1 LLAYQYVF
9 EMGLCMG
16 DWFAGLRVRNKLL
29 TIIVAS
35 AVGMVLLQFISLG
48 ILKENLL
55 LDREVKTRHIAEAA
69 YGILEFYNTKQIKGE
84 LSQAEAQALAKESI
98 RAMRYEG
105 DQYLWINDMQPAMI
119 MHPTNPGLEGKS
131 LEATKDANGIAI
143 FKDMVAVVKANGKGF
158 VAYQWNKPNSNV
170 AADKISYVIGFK
182 AWDWILGTGIYIDD
196 IEEIFWSNVSKSA
209 LYLLGIMLVV
219 GLIASVIT
227 QSLVSQISKL
237 KLVMTKT
244 AEAKDLTSRV
254 KNVANNE
261 IGEIGSA
268 FNNMLDSFQSSML
281 EIRDDVRLLS
291 GASQALAS
299 VATQTNDGVQRQHL
313 QIDQVATAMEEM
325 SSTVH
330 EVSENITETATATE
344 VAYDEASRG
353 AGIAKATKEAIDRLS
368 LQVNQSAEAV
378 NGLEKDSKD
387 IGSILDVIRGI
398 AEQTNL
404 LALNAAIEAAR
415 AGEQGRGFAVVA
427 DEVRGLAKRTQD
439 SIEEIESMIARLQ
452 DRARKTAKEMQ
463 DGKNMSIASAEQ
475 IASLSISL
483 EKIDSTVAII
493 KQMSMQIATSAE
505 EQAAVANEI
514 SSSITR
520 ISGIAESTSGGANQ
534 TNISSGELAKLAEK
548 LTAVVTRFVV

>member
-1 LLAYQYVF
+1 
-9 EMGLCMG
+9 
-16 DWFAGLRVRNKLL
+16 
-29 TIIVAS
+29 
-35 AVGMVLLQFISLG
+35 
-48 ILKENLL
+48 
-55 LDREVKTRHIAEAA
+55 
-69 YGILEFYNTKQIKGE
+69 
-84 LSQAEAQALAKESI
+84 
-98 RAMRYEG
+98 
-105 DQYLWINDMQPAMI
+105 
-119 MHPTNPGLEGKS
+119 
-131 LEATKDANGIAI
+131 
-143 FKDMVAVVKANGKGF
+143 
-158 VAYQWNKPNSNV
+158 
-170 AADKISYVIGFK
+170 
-182 AWDWILGTGIYIDD
+182 
-196 IEEIFWSNVSKSA
+196 
-209 LYLLGIMLVV
+209 
-219 GLIASVIT
+219 
-227 QSLVSQISKL
+227 
-237 KLVMTKT
+237 
-244 AEAKDLTSRV
+244 
-254 KNVANNE
+254 
-261 IGEIGSA
+261 
-268 FNNMLDSFQSSML
+268 
-281 EIRDDVRLLS
+281 
-291 GASQALAS
+291 
-299 VATQTNDGVQRQHL
+299 
-313 QIDQVATAMEEM
+313 MEEM